1 MRRRKQQKLSAKQK
15 QKLIL
20 QSAREKQTLIH
31 HYAKETSDLLEE
43 YRKLERALG
52 PTPPSPEVLLKG
64 ALEEVMVFCWKNKI
78 KFPQN
83 LRSQIDAAIAAA
95 ERN

>member
-20 QSAREKQTLIH
+20 QYARETN
-31 HYAKETSDLLEE
+31 ELLDYMQEE
-43 YRKLERALG
+43 YKKLEQALG
-52 PTPPSPEVLLKG
+52 PTPPSTEVLLKG